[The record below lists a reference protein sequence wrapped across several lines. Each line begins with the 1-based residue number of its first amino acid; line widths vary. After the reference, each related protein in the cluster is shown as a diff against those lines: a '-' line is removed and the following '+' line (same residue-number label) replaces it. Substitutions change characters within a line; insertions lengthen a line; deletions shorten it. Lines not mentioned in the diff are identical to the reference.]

1 MNEYFQTFQ
10 NITES
15 VEQTLKAEPNSLE
28 IQQAATQLKE
38 SVQPCL
44 EELRQS
50 ASRLKELVQVSLNQ
64 LDRAEDVWNS
74 KPRIAEVSK
83 LEIWQQ
89 LGEISGRVY
98 KTPLLGLLGSQY
110 KSEALKQANKSWNE
124 RYKLLKNAWF
134 VNATKTWL
142 TKDVAA
148 GDKQNL
154 VQGIRFSL
162 DEQAKDMN
170 LMLKESME
178 FIEQEL
184 AAIINLETIQYYVS
198 FLPQQSKADSETK
211 INIIISNIAKLFSDS
226 INNSLE
232 TVKKYDDFV
241 NNAVRIFEKQNWGTI
256 TLQEFTKFSEK
267 QVIPEIENI
276 INSVFDDRVKLATQA
291 FEQAVAF
298 YNDFLERQAR
308 YQQETPEQRQAQK
321 AWINKQRQEL
331 VRVQYGIEAILN
343 QSVE

>member
-28 IQQAATQLKE
+28 LKQAATRLKE

-50 ASRLKELVQVSLNQ
+50 ASRLKQLVQVSLNE

-74 KPRIAEVSK
+74 KPRVAEVSK
-83 LEIWQQ
+83 LEFWQQ
-89 LGEISGRVY
+89 LGEISGREF
-98 KTPLLGLLGSQY
+98 KIPLLGSQY
-110 KSEALKQANKSWNE
+110 KSETLKQAKKSWNE
-124 RYKLLKNAWF
+124 RYELLKKAWF
-134 VNATKTWL
+134 FDAKGYKS
-142 TKDVAA
+142 KDLGA
-148 GDKQNL
+148 GDKQKL
-154 VQGIRFSL
+154 LQGIRFYL

-170 LMLKESME
+170 LMLKEGMK

-184 AAIINLETIQYYVS
+184 AAIINLETIQYYLS
-198 FLPQQSKADSETK
+198 FLPQQSKAGSETK
-211 INIIISNIAKLFSDS
+211 INMIISDIAEVFTDS
-226 INNSLE
+226 ANNSLDSL
-232 TVKKYDDFV
+232 KKFDNFV
-241 NNAVRIFEKQNWGTI
+241 NTTLENFENQNFGRLI
-256 TLQEFTKFSEK
+256 ILPQFTKFSEE
-267 QVIPEIENI
+267 QVITKIENI

-291 FEQAVAF
+291 LEQAVAF

-331 VRVQYGIEAILN
+331 VH
-343 QSVE
+343 